1 MTHSGETAISEKYL
15 HYSGSGRNG
24 EVEKNF
30 FLMKKIAKT
39 SSLGFQRD

>member
-24 EVEKNF
+24 EVEENLTF
-30 FLMKKIAKT
+30 SNEKK
-39 SSLGFQRD
+39 LQRLVV